1 MIKRINFIEKKAF
14 SFTYQKLMQICM
26 VVVAI
31 NFLFIA
37 YANFN
42 SMRMD
47 KKLKDLKTEYANLD
61 QKKSELMKKP
71 VKQKINV
78 GELQGLLDR
87 LESAPKWSKLLS
99 EMTESL
105 PNTVWITNF
114 KSASTSES
122 GVVVDPKGAKA
133 ADKKKGKDKNE
144 KEKNK
149 ENVEQVKN
157 TVHQL
162 QISGLS
168 SDVRNITEFTK
179 KLSNSEYFKH
189 PTLSESNQQSYGYV
203 FTIKSEV
210 TKDVQ

>member
-1 MIKRINFIEKKAF
+1 MIKRINFIDKKAF
-14 SFTYQKLMQICM
+14 SFTYQRLMQIC
-26 VVVAI
+26 VVVVVL

-37 YANFN
+37 YTNYDA
-42 SMRMD
+42 MQMD
-47 KKLKDLKTEYANLD
+47 KKLKNLKTEYANFE
-61 QKKSELMKKP
+61 QKKAELMKKP
-71 VKQKINV
+71 VKEKINV

-87 LESAPKWSKLLS
+87 LEGAPKWSKLLS

-105 PNTVWITNF
+105 PNAVWITNF
-114 KSASTSES
+114 KSAATSEA
-122 GVVVDPKGAKA
+122 GVVADPSGSKA
-133 ADKKKGKDKNE
+133 AGKKKGKDKKDKD
-144 KEKNK
+144 KET
-149 ENVEQVKN
+149 VEQAKN

-189 PTLSESNQQSYGYV
+189 PTLSESNQQSFGYV

>member
-42 SMRMD
+42 ALRMD
-47 KKLKDLKTEYANLD
+47 KKLKDLKTEYAKLE
-61 QKKSELMKKP
+61 QKKAELMKKP

-87 LESAPKWSKLLS
+87 LESAPKWSILLS

-105 PNTVWITNF
+105 PNAVWITNF
-114 KSASTSES
+114 KSASTSEAA
-122 GVVVDPKGAKA
+122 VVADPKGSKA
-133 ADKKKGKDKNE
+133 AGKKKGKDKNE
-144 KEKNK
+144 KETT
-149 ENVEQVKN
+149 EQARN
-157 TVHQL
+157 IVHQL

-189 PTLSESNQQSYGYV
+189 PTLSESNQQSYGYI

-210 TKDVQ
+210 TRDVQ

>member
-1 MIKRINFIEKKAF
+1 MIKRINFIEKRAF
-14 SFTYQKLMQICM
+14 SFTYQRLMQICA
-26 VVVAI
+26 VVVVI

-37 YANFN
+37 YTNYDA
-42 SMRMD
+42 MRMD
-47 KKLKDLKTEYANLD
+47 KKLKNLKTEYANFE
-61 QKKSELMKKP
+61 QKKAELMKKP
-71 VKQKINV
+71 VKEKINV

-87 LESAPKWSKLLS
+87 LEGAPKWSKLLS

-105 PNTVWITNF
+105 PNAVWITNF
-114 KSASTSES
+114 KSAATSEG
-122 GVVVDPKGAKA
+122 GVVADPSGSKA
-133 ADKKKGKDKNE
+133 AGKKKGKDK
-144 KEKNK
+144 KDK
-149 ENVEQVKN
+149 ENVEQAKN

-189 PTLSESNQQSYGYV
+189 PTLSESNQQSFGYV